1 MSVDTVA
8 DFLTIIRNGLMVSKT
23 SVVMPC
29 SNLKLGIAAILKD
42 EGFIRDFAVEEED
55 GKKNMRIYL
64 KYINGESVI
73 HELKM
78 VSKQG
83 RRVYKRIEKLGYV
96 IGGLGIGILSTN
108 RGIITDKQA
117 RALNVGGE
125 LICEVW

>member
-8 DFLTIIRNGLMVSKT
+8 DFLTIIRNGLMVSKA
-23 SVVMPC
+23 SVVVPY
-29 SNLKLGIAAILKD
+29 SNLKLGIASILKS
-42 EGFIRDFAVEEED
+42 EGFIRDFAVEETD
-55 GKKNMRIYL
+55 GKKSMRIYL
-64 KYINGESVI
+64 KYVNGESVI

-83 RRVYKRIEKLGYV
+83 RRVYKRIEKLDYV